1 MKHLFLL
8 FLAVNIGLFI
18 WGYQREQAAEHKR
31 PRAHADVGELRLLA
45 ERKTSS
51 KSESIPDPKPVR
63 ESARVTE
70 EKAQD
75 LMEPMI
81 VAASEEPKVSK
92 PEQAE
97 EELELEQQPLLEE
110 EEHKDS
116 QSTQQVVDELNQV
129 TPVVEVEKTN
139 TDLPELE
146 FEEQVELTQI
156 AEAEQE
162 LQEEMLEKPELQ
174 APKLICYKLGP
185 IVNLPAVDGVS
196 KQLKQ
201 LGFDAVLHKDRV
213 KKAKGYWVMYPPQK
227 TYEQAKEKFR
237 EIKETGISD
246 LWLFPKGVHKN
257 AISLGLYS
265 RRVNAEAA
273 NKRAKQKGLATE
285 VLVRYVDVDQHWL
298 EFQDTERLS
307 ISEESR
313 LALLEAYPGE
323 EFEFKPCSS
332 VVTE

>member
-31 PRAHADVGELRLLA
+31 PRAHADVGELRLLT

-51 KSESIPDPKPVR
+51 QSESLAEPKPMR

-70 EKAQD
+70 EKVQD
-75 LMEPMI
+75 LMEPVI
-81 VAASEEPKVSK
+81 VAAPEEPKVSRS
-92 PEQAE
+92 EQAE
-97 EELELEQQPLLEE
+97 EGLEQQPLLEE
-110 EEHKDS
+110 EHKDS
-116 QSTQQVVDELNQV
+116 QPTQQVVDELKQ
-129 TPVVEVEKTN
+129 TIPVAEVEKTN
-139 TDLPELE
+139 TDLPDLGS
-146 FEEQVELTQI
+146 EEQIELTQM

-162 LQEEMLEKPELQ
+162 PQ

-185 IVNLPAVDGVS
+185 IVNLPAVYGLS

-201 LGFDAVLHKDRV
+201 LGFDTVLHKEHV

-237 EIKETGISD
+237 EIKEKGLSD

-285 VLVRYVDVDQHWL
+285 VLVRYVEVDHHWL

-323 EFEFKPCSS
+323 EFKFKPCSS